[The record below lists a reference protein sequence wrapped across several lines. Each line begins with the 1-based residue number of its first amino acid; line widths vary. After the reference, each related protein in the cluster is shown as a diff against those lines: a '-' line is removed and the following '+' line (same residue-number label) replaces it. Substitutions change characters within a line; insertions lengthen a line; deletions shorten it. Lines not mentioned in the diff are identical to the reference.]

1 VRGFVR
7 GAVALHVLHHAAAGP
22 VHGAW
27 LTEELAHHG
36 YRISPGTLYPL
47 LHKMEDEG
55 LVTSAPEVV
64 GGRARRAYAITA
76 SGRVA
81 LGGLRRAL
89 AELAGEV
96 LVGEALAAE
105 VPAADA
111 SAGAG
116 GARRRPGRRG
126 ATGGDRR

>member
-1 VRGFVR
+1 VSGVDTVRGFVR

-76 SGRVA
+76 AGRVA

-89 AELAGEV
+89 GE
-96 LVGEALAAE
+96 LAAE
-105 VPAADA
+105 VLAAEPP
-111 SAGAG
+111 AG
-116 GARRRPGRRG
+116 GRAQRRAGRRG
-126 ATGGDRR
+126 ATGGDDRR